1 MATRSPSARAPF
13 VGGNWKMNTDRA
25 VGRDLAHAVAAS
37 ARAHPGVEVAVYPP
51 FPYLAAIAELALG
64 AFRVGG
70 QDCSAEAAGAFTGQ
84 VSASMLVDTACSSV
98 LIGHSERRHGLGET
112 DATLSRKL
120 TRALEAR
127 LTPVL
132 CVGETLAERESG
144 RADAIIAAQLRGS
157 LAGHA
162 ESALATLVVAY
173 EPVWAIGTG
182 RTATPDDAASAHRAV
197 RRTLADL
204 YSARFSEQ
212 TRVIYGGSVNAR
224 NAADLFA
231 REEIDGG
238 LVGGA
243 SLVAADFAAIIAAA
257 AARVGR

>member
-1 MATRSPSARAPF
+1 MAHRKPF
-13 VGGNWKMNTDRA
+13 LGGNWKMNLLTTEAAALASAISLTDSREARA
-25 VGRDLAHAVAAS
+25 VDIAVF
-37 ARAHPGVEVAVYPP
+37 PP
-51 FPYLAAIAELALG
+51 FPYLAAVRAALG
-64 AFRVGG
+64 DSAQLGA
-70 QDCSAEAAGAFTGQ
+70 QDCSAEKQGAFTGQ
-84 VSASMLVDTACSSV
+84 VSAAMLRDIGCASV
-98 LIGHSERRHGLGET
+98 LIGHSERRHGLGE
-112 DATLSRKL
+112 DNPLLSRKL
-120 TRALEAR
+120 ARALESH

-144 RADAIIAAQLRGS
+144 RANAVIDAQLRGS

-162 ESALATLVVAY
+162 ETALSTLVIAY

-182 RTATPDDAASAHRAV
+182 RTATPEDAAAAHRAV
-197 RRTLADL
+197 RQTLSDM
-204 YSARFSEQ
+204 YSARFAEQ
-212 TRVIYGGSVNAR
+212 TRVIYGGSVNAK

-257 AARVGR
+257 ASAS